1 MLNRL
6 GENIGLALPGRS
18 VEKRRIE
25 RLVEHLPAPPT
36 LVSPTADVPTE
47 QLVAVADV
55 LLTVPR
61 GDIATT
67 AMAWA
72 MAADT
77 LVIGTATYAVAEL
90 IANRVNGL
98 LFKQTPGRRMVPDIA
113 PLLRGVRSSHV
124 KLKEAARGQ
133 AYEVFGLRRC
143 VEQTVQLY
151 DNLLAGESAEHKI
164 NDPAM
169 TG

>member
-1 MLNRL
+1 
-6 GENIGLALPGRS
+6 
-18 VEKRRIE
+18 
-25 RLVEHLPAPPT
+25 
-36 LVSPTADVPTE
+36 
-47 QLVAVADV
+47 
-55 LLTVPR
+55 
-61 GDIATT
+61 
-67 AMAWA
+67 MAWA

-113 PLLRGVRSSHV
+113 PLLRGDRSSHV

-143 VEQTVQLY
+143 VEQTMQLY
-151 DNLLAGESAEHKI
+151 ENLLAGENAEHNI